1 MSSFLFYRWN
11 DVISANPKTMI
22 KFKLHLGKHTG
33 RSRYVFFRSIDFGRK
48 YRDISVHARSVVSG
62 VSIIE
67 QCGKNLRRLKFC
79 DLKVTKIGAFVESF
93 AHLQKLEKLEFV
105 TSVVMKECL
114 ELRTVDGAN
123 LPKLKTL
130 VLDQSDWTVKFVN
143 FFNV

>member
-1 MSSFLFYRWN
+1 M
-11 DVISANPKTMI
+11 ITANPKTMI
-22 KFKLHLGKHTG
+22 KFKLHLGTHTG
-33 RSRYVFFRSIDFGRK
+33 RSRYIFFRSNDFGRK

-67 QCGKNLRRLKFC
+67 QCGEDLRHLKFC

-123 LPKLKTL
+123 LPKLRT
-130 VLDQSDWTVKFVN
+130 VVFDRSNWTVKFVI